1 MDTVSVEQATEL
13 ILERIKAIDETEEI
27 EVEDALGRI
36 LAEDMR
42 SEFDNPPFDRS
53 PIDGYACRSVDIAG
67 ASEERPVRLKVVE
80 EVYAGAYTDR
90 EVRKGEAV
98 RIMTGA
104 PVPVGC
110 DCCVRQEDT
119 DYGEEVVRIFR
130 PEKEWGNYCFR
141 GEDFKAGSVLMKKG
155 SRIGFV
161 EMGVLAGM
169 GRGTV
174 PVYRLPRVVILTTG
188 DEVVTPGDPLLPGKI
203 YDSNRMLLT
212 GRLKELGVRPSL
224 VRWVEDRP
232 EAMADTLR
240 EAAQKADLILTTGA
254 VSVGKKDIMH
264 EALKMAGAE
273 RVFWKV
279 KVKPGM
285 PTLFSVY
292 QGVPVLSL
300 SGNPFGVAAMTDC
313 GASGETGYPEDEEGR
328 LCPSGAGERDHG
340 GYLSQAQQRAQADP
354 GILGERNVS
363 SSERTSFQWSVGIHD
378 RLQLSDRHAAGRSGT
393 ERRSPRGGYPSVTRK
408 T

>member
-1 MDTVSVEQATEL
+1 METVSVEQAAEL
-13 ILERIKAIDETEEI
+13 ILERTKAIEETEEVK
-27 EVEDALGRI
+27 VEDALGRI
-36 LAEDMR
+36 LAGDMKA
-42 SEFDNPPFDRS
+42 EFDNPPFDRS
-53 PIDGYACRSVDIAG
+53 PIDGYACRSADIAG
-67 ASEERPVRLKVVE
+67 ASEEHPVRLKVVE
-80 EVYAGAYTDR
+80 EVFAGAYTDR

-104 PVPVGC
+104 PVPAGC

-130 PEKEWGNYCFR
+130 PEKEWGNYCSK
-141 GEDFKAGSVLMKKG
+141 GEDFKAGSTLMKKG

-169 GRGTV
+169 GYGTV
-174 PVYRLPRVVILTTG
+174 PVFRLPKVAVLTTG
-188 DEVVTPGDPLLPGKI
+188 DEVVTPGDPLPPGKI
-203 YDSNRMLLT
+203 YDSNRMLLV
-212 GRLKELGVRPSL
+212 GRLMELGVRPSL

-232 EAMADTLR
+232 EAMADVLQET
-240 EAAQKADLILTTGA
+240 AQEADLILTTGA

-273 RVFWKV
+273 RIFWKV

-300 SGNPFGVAAMTDC
+300 SGNPFGVAAIVELLVRPAIQKLKRDDSIRLVRVKGIMADTFPKPSKGRRLIRAYWENGVFHLPKGLHFNGVLASMIDC
-313 GASGETGYPEDEEGR
+313 NCLIDMRPGDPELKEGASAE
-328 LCPSGAGERDHG
+328 A
-340 GYLSQAQQRAQADP
+340 
-354 GILGERNVS
+354 IL
-363 SSERTSFQWSVGIHD
+363 
-378 RLQLSDRHAAGRSGT
+378 L
-393 ERRSPRGGYPSVTRK
+393 
-408 T
+408 

>member
-36 LAEDMR
+36 LEEDMR

-104 PVPVGC
+104 PVPAGC

-174 PVYRLPRVVILTTG
+174 PVYRLPRVVILTSG
-188 DEVVTPGDPLLPGKI
+188 DEVVTPGDPLL
-203 YDSNRMLLT
+203 T
-212 GRLKELGVRPSL
+212 GRLTELGVRPSL

-300 SGNPFGVAAMTDC
+300 SGNPFGVAAIVELLVRPAIQKMKRDDSVRLVRVKGIMADTFPKPSKGRRLIRAYWENGMFHLPKGLHSNGVLASMIGCNCLIDMRPGDPELKE
-313 GASGETGYPEDEEGR
+313 GAPAE
-328 LCPSGAGERDHG
+328 A
-340 GYLSQAQQRAQADP
+340 
-354 GILGERNVS
+354 IL
-363 SSERTSFQWSVGIHD
+363 
-378 RLQLSDRHAAGRSGT
+378 L
-393 ERRSPRGGYPSVTRK
+393 
-408 T
+408 

>member
-1 MDTVSVEQATEL
+1 METVSVEQATEL
-13 ILERIKAIDETEEI
+13 ILERTKAIDETEEI
-27 EVEDALGRI
+27 EAEDALGRI

-42 SEFDNPPFDRS
+42 AEFDNPPFDRS

-174 PVYRLPRVVILTTG
+174 PVYRLPRVAILTTG

-203 YDSNRMLLT
+203 YDSNRMLLM
-212 GRLKELGVRPSL
+212 GRLTELGVRPSL

-240 EAAQKADLILTTGA
+240 EAAQKVDLILTTGA

-264 EALKMAGAE
+264 EALKIAGAE

-292 QGVPVLSL
+292 RGVPVLSL
-300 SGNPFGVAAMTDC
+300 SGNPFGVAAMTELLVRPAVQKMKRDDSIRLVRVKGIMADTFSKPSKGRRLIRAYWENGMFHLPKGLHSNGVLASMIGC
-313 GASGETGYPEDEEGR
+313 NCLIDMRPGDPELKEGAPAE
-328 LCPSGAGERDHG
+328 A
-340 GYLSQAQQRAQADP
+340 
-354 GILGERNVS
+354 IL
-363 SSERTSFQWSVGIHD
+363 
-378 RLQLSDRHAAGRSGT
+378 L
-393 ERRSPRGGYPSVTRK
+393 
-408 T
+408 